1 MSDLSTATL
10 QSLQAM
16 FRDCRFLMIDE
27 KSMID
32 LKMLSLIDDR
42 LRVILPATSHL
53 PFGGMNVLISGDFY
67 QLPPVGGK
75 PLYSLRAS
83 HVDEIKGQQLYRAFN
98 KTIRLTQVMR
108 QLGDDPVSVRFRQTL
123 GELRESKLTR
133 EGWDFLCTRV
143 ANQLSFAELASMDGA
158 LRLYFTRAEVHQT
171 NMANLAAMN
180 KPVKK
185 ISARHTGRK
194 AAKASEE
201 EADNL
206 SAEIY
211 VCIGAKVMLTTNLWS
226 EAGLANGS
234 MGTIQDMS
242 WDIGSDISSMP
253 SVILVKFDGYTGPA
267 FPDCGDRIVPI
278 YPVNRQFDFKGMNC
292 SRTQFPLRLA
302 YAITV
307 HKCQGMSLS
316 TVVINLSQK
325 EHCLGLSY
333 VAVSH
338 VRIIGRIVFEKRFDF
353 DHFKHKES
361 DMSRDRELDFVVRGN
376 QLL

>member
-1 MSDLSTATL
+1 
-10 QSLQAM
+10 
-16 FRDCRFLMIDE
+16 
-27 KSMID
+27 
-32 LKMLSLIDDR
+32 
-42 LRVILPATSHL
+42 
-53 PFGGMNVLISGDFY
+53 
-67 QLPPVGGK
+67 
-75 PLYSLRAS
+75 
-83 HVDEIKGQQLYRAFN
+83 
-98 KTIRLTQVMR
+98 
-108 QLGDDPVSVRFRQTL
+108 
-123 GELRESKLTR
+123 
-133 EGWDFLCTRV
+133 
-143 ANQLSFAELASMDGA
+143 MDGA

-171 NMANLAAMN
+171 NSANLAAMN

-206 SAEIY
+206 LAEIY

-316 TVVINLSQK
+316 AAVINLSQK
-325 EHCLGLSY
+325 EHCLGFSY
-333 VAVSH
+333 VAVSR
-338 VRIIGRIVFEKRFDF
+338 VRTIGGIVFEKPFDF